1 MYEEI
6 INNAEPFNTDD
17 LKVIKYY
24 RTADGKIK
32 IVYYF
37 EIPCF
42 FAKLYVGDD
51 VFADGFNDKEPY
63 DNQTHFFYVPE
74 ELLHEGTEL
83 LFVADDCFDDGD
95 PVYIEI
101 TYSNPEFAD
110 SSELLDEYNS
120 RIKVLSEKTEE
131 VCDGVNYSHFVCE
144 DKNNAPVHMFLLEVD
159 SKQASLYV
167 GTPDDGYESSGV
179 VAKVPEMIESAVKN
193 GQNAVA
199 AINADFFDMFG
210 DGSPSG
216 LCVKNGKII
225 ANADS
230 KRPFIGI
237 KKDGSPLLTTLTEN
251 PEVLN
256 ELQCAAS
263 GLEMIVKDGKLFEWG
278 ELEPFSYVRHPR
290 SAAGLTKDGKILLLV
305 VDGRIPEYSNGAT
318 LVDLAEF
325 MISRGADRAFNLDGG
340 GSSVMY
346 TKRGDEF
353 VLHNTPA
360 DLFRPYDKLIRDEFN
375 CIIVVN

>member
-6 INNAEPFNTDD
+6 KNNAEPFDEDD
-17 LKVIKYY
+17 LREIKYY

-32 IVYYF
+32 IVFYF
-37 EIPCF
+37 DIACF
-42 FAKLYVGDD
+42 RAKLYIGENILY
-51 VFADGFNDKEPY
+51 DGFNDKEPY

-74 ELLHEGTEL
+74 KLLSDGTEL
-83 LFVADDCFDDGD
+83 LFVAEDSFEDGD
-95 PVYIEI
+95 PVYFEF
-101 TYSNPEFAD
+101 TYSNPGFAD
-110 SSELLDEYNS
+110 RAALLEEYNS
-120 RIKVLSEKTEE
+120 RITVLNEETEK

-144 DKNNAPVHMFLLEVD
+144 DKNSAPVHMFLLEVD

-167 GTPDDGYESSGV
+167 GTPDDGYESGGV
-179 VAKVPEMIESAVKN
+179 VAKIPEMIDSAVKN
-193 GQNAVA
+193 GQYAVA

-230 KRPFIGI
+230 KRVFIGI
-237 KKDGSPLLTTLTEN
+237 KKDGTPLLTTLAEN
-251 PEVLN
+251 PEVLD

-263 GLEMIVKDGKLFEWG
+263 GLEMIVRDGKLYEWG

-325 MISRGADRAFNLDGG
+325 MISKGADRAVNLDGG
-340 GSSVMY
+340 GSSVVY

-353 VLHNTPA
+353 VLHNNPA

-375 CIIVVN
+375 CLIVVK

>member
-6 INNAEPFNTDD
+6 KNNAEPFDEDD
-17 LKVIKYY
+17 ISEIKYY

-32 IVYYF
+32 IVFYF
-37 EIPCF
+37 DIACF
-42 FAKLYVGDD
+42 KAKLYLGEN

-63 DNQTHFFYVPE
+63 DNQTHFFFVPE
-74 ELLHEGTEL
+74 ELLTDGTEL
-83 LFVADDCFDDGD
+83 LFTADDSFEDGD
-95 PVYIEI
+95 PVYYEL
-101 TYSNPEFAD
+101 TYSNPELAD
-110 SSELLDEYNS
+110 REMLLDEYNS
-120 RIKVLSEKTEE
+120 RITVLNEETVE
-131 VCDGVNYSHFVCE
+131 VCGGVNYSHFVCE
-144 DKNNAPVHMFLLEVD
+144 DKNGAPVHMFLLEVD
-159 SKQASLYV
+159 SNEASLYV
-167 GTPDDGYESSGV
+167 GTPDDGYESGGV
-179 VAKVPEMIESAVKN
+179 VAKVPEMIDSAVAN

-230 KRPFIGI
+230 RRPFIGI
-237 KKDGSPLLTTLTEN
+237 KKDGTPLLTTLAEK
-251 PEVLN
+251 PEVLG
-256 ELQCAAS
+256 ELECAAS
-263 GLEMIVKDGKLFEWG
+263 GLEMIVRDGKLYEWG

-325 MISRGADRAFNLDGG
+325 MISKGADRAVNLDGG
-340 GSSVMY
+340 GSSVVY
-346 TKRGDEF
+346 TKRGDDF
-353 VLHNTPA
+353 VLHNNPA

-375 CIIVVN
+375 CLIVVK